1 MGCTELAA
9 RQDLFQQLANM
20 DMRHILDHILSY
32 LDMESIYRVE
42 KVSPL
47 WAWVV
52 QSSSVVYKNKVRN
65 QHSNWSDQSAYTDLI
80 R

>member
-1 MGCTELAA
+1 MGFSLLTE
-9 RQDLFQQLANM
+9 RQDLIQGLARL

-32 LDMESIYRVE
+32 LDMETLSTVE

-52 QSSSVVYKNKVRN
+52 QSSNSVYRQKVRLTRLR
-65 QHSNWSDQSAYTDLI
+65 S
-80 R
+80 